1 MKNVLLAISLFS
13 FAACKEEPTKPPEQ
27 TSTQFNSEFQTSFVK
42 SCVDKAP
49 GRQKACECGAARLLK
64 EFPPEKL
71 ASPSDEVRQKLE
83 TVIMPA
89 CLAES

>member
-1 MKNVLLAISLFS
+1 MKDILLVMLLISFV
-13 FAACKEEPTKPPEQ
+13 ACKEEPTNPPEP

-49 GRQKACECGAARLLK
+49 GKQKACECGAARLLK

-71 ASPSDEVRQKLE
+71 ASPSEEVRQKLE
-83 TVIMPA
+83 KVIMPE